1 VNPGFNSR
9 HDDSLCLNCNSNGH
23 FTAKGLLVWAVYGWL
38 WRESCCVGEPAV

>member
-23 FTAKGLLVWAVYGWL
+23 FTAKIPYYQM
-38 WRESCCVGEPAV
+38 